1 MVNHI
6 LVITANSDDAAT
18 LDKVL
23 DRAHDGPFC
32 IEWVTRLS
40 LALERLRLKEP
51 VAIDAILVDLALPDS
66 QGLATFSQLFALA
79 PGIPIM
85 TLSEL
90 DADQQTAE
98 AIRLGAQGSLSKGHF
113 GSALVPQALRNI
125 IRRKAV
131 EEALFVEKARLI
143 ITLNSISDA
152 VIGTDLHGNVDY
164 LNSAAEQMTGWLQAD
179 AQNQPIDS
187 VMRLV
192 NDQTRA
198 PVTNPIF
205 KVLQDDACKLLATGT
220 ILIRRDGSESAI
232 EDSAAPIHDS
242 AGHLKGAVMVFHDIA
257 AAHAIT
263 EKMAHQAQHDSLT
276 NLPNRSLLNDRI
288 TQAIGLAERHNSE
301 LALLFLDL
309 DNFKHIND
317 SLGHC
322 IGDQLLQAVAL
333 RLCSCVRSSDTVS
346 RMGGDEFV
354 VLLSQNH
361 SAEDAAH
368 TAEKILESL
377 AATFVIAQQQLFI
390 TASIGI
396 STYPND
402 AQTTQDLIKNAD
414 TAMYQAK
421 EEGRN
426 NYQFFRSEMNR
437 RAVER
442 QVIEAHLR
450 TAMDNGEFI
459 LHYQPKIDLHS
470 GKITSAEALIR
481 WQHPAWGLIL
491 PARFIPVAEACGLIV
506 ALGRWVLVQACTQA
520 KRWENCGYQ
529 LDSIAVNISAQ
540 EFRHKSFVASVT
552 NALAVSGLPPHN
564 LQLEI
569 SESVLM
575 RDAEA
580 SVTILQQLKA
590 LGVQLA
596 VDDFGTGYS
605 SLSYLSQFPLDVLK
619 IDQSFIKDIH
629 RTNGIIVNAVIAMG
643 NSLKQR
649 VIAEG
654 IEEAVQLEFLRHHHC
669 GEGQGFLF
677 SHPVS
682 VERFANLLRCG
693 ISSPINTL
701 CQATGT

>member
-288 TQAIGLAERHNSE
+288 TQA
-301 LALLFLDL
+301 
-309 DNFKHIND
+309 
-317 SLGHC
+317 
-322 IGDQLLQAVAL
+322 
-333 RLCSCVRSSDTVS
+333 
-346 RMGGDEFV
+346 
-354 VLLSQNH
+354 
-361 SAEDAAH
+361 
-368 TAEKILESL
+368 
-377 AATFVIAQQQLFI
+377 
-390 TASIGI
+390 
-396 STYPND
+396 
-402 AQTTQDLIKNAD
+402 
-414 TAMYQAK
+414 
-421 EEGRN
+421 
-426 NYQFFRSEMNR
+426 
-437 RAVER
+437 
-442 QVIEAHLR
+442 
-450 TAMDNGEFI
+450 
-459 LHYQPKIDLHS
+459 
-470 GKITSAEALIR
+470 
-481 WQHPAWGLIL
+481 
-491 PARFIPVAEACGLIV
+491 
-506 ALGRWVLVQACTQA
+506 
-520 KRWENCGYQ
+520 
-529 LDSIAVNISAQ
+529 
-540 EFRHKSFVASVT
+540 
-552 NALAVSGLPPHN
+552 
-564 LQLEI
+564 
-569 SESVLM
+569 
-575 RDAEA
+575 
-580 SVTILQQLKA
+580 
-590 LGVQLA
+590 
-596 VDDFGTGYS
+596 
-605 SLSYLSQFPLDVLK
+605 
-619 IDQSFIKDIH
+619 
-629 RTNGIIVNAVIAMG
+629 
-643 NSLKQR
+643 
-649 VIAEG
+649 
-654 IEEAVQLEFLRHHHC
+654 
-669 GEGQGFLF
+669 
-677 SHPVS
+677 
-682 VERFANLLRCG
+682 
-693 ISSPINTL
+693 
-701 CQATGT
+701 